1 MADCGLWPHDLGH
14 YVNCAVE
21 YLLRSIL
28 PCYVYIIGNT
38 FNVFSGDVRTP
49 TSSGGGG
56 GGGQP
61 VILAERSEEQTYT
74 LIDSNK
80 ATSSTSKHQDFLS
93 VKQR

>member
-1 MADCGLWPHDLGH
+1 MIWAN
-14 YVNCAVE
+14 VNCAVE

-56 GGGQP
+56 GGQP

-80 ATSSTSKHQDFLS
+80 ASSSSTSKHQDFLS
-93 VKQR
+93 VKKSRDDL

>member
-28 PCYVYIIGNT
+28 PCHVYIIGNT

-49 TSSGGGG
+49 TSSGGG

>member
-1 MADCGLWPHDLGH
+1 MIWAN
-14 YVNCAVE
+14 VNCAVL

-28 PCYVYIIGNT
+28 PRYVYIIGNT
-38 FNVFSGDVRTP
+38 FDVFSGDVRTP
-49 TSSGGGG
+49 TSSGG

>member
-1 MADCGLWPHDLGH
+1 MIWAN
-14 YVNCAVE
+14 VNCAVE
-21 YLLRSIL
+21 YLLS
-28 PCYVYIIGNT
+28 CYVYIIGNT

-49 TSSGGGG
+49 TSSGGG